1 METIENLKLLVKQN
15 KIEREELQKQ
25 IDLIS
30 SKYSALIEE
39 KSKLVE
45 ESEKLSWQ
53 LWIASGNRLNKILDC
68 YSESKIM
75 CERKMNLI
83 YKYGVYTDL
92 HLYELDR
99 MKTTF
104 DDSVIQ
110 HRKRV
115 YYNDS
120 KRI

>member
-1 METIENLKLLVKQN
+1 METIENLKSLGKQN

-83 YKYGVYTDL
+83 YKSGVYTDL

-104 DDSVIQ
+104 DDSVI
-110 HRKRV
+110 
-115 YYNDS
+115 
-120 KRI
+120 